1 MNWDA
6 LGAIGEIIGAIAVVI
21 TLGFLAIQIRYST
34 RSMDESNR
42 LQRATAI
49 DRHAD
54 SVNRWRG
61 SLSENEDLARI
72 WLAAI
77 HDEELS
83 DIDHIRFNNL
93 WIVFNNTQRSNY
105 ERAILVGERGLADQY
120 AKSIAA
126 ESLGSEMVHK
136 AWLVGGP
143 WMALASLEFVS
154 HIEKEMQNMEK
165 SGAGLYRSGSMAAT
179 ASDS

>member
-6 LGAIGEIIGAIAVVI
+6 LGAIIGAIAVVI

-72 WLAAI
+72 WLAAWGF
-77 HDEELS
+77 
-83 DIDHIRFNNL
+83 RF
-93 WIVFNNTQRSNY
+93 T
-105 ERAILVGERGLADQY
+105 
-120 AKSIAA
+120 
-126 ESLGSEMVHK
+126 
-136 AWLVGGP
+136 
-143 WMALASLEFVS
+143 
-154 HIEKEMQNMEK
+154 
-165 SGAGLYRSGSMAAT
+165 
-179 ASDS
+179 

>member
-72 WLAAI
+72 WLA
-77 HDEELS
+77 E
-83 DIDHIRFNNL
+83 IR
-93 WIVFNNTQRSNY
+93 RASCR
-105 ERAILVGERGLADQY
+105 ERV
-120 AKSIAA
+120 
-126 ESLGSEMVHK
+126 
-136 AWLVGGP
+136 
-143 WMALASLEFVS
+143 
-154 HIEKEMQNMEK
+154 
-165 SGAGLYRSGSMAAT
+165 
-179 ASDS
+179 